1 MQRFAS
7 QPSAAGQIYQ
17 SEYTRARAL
26 WKAGNKEE
34 AYILCRDLLT
44 DPLLSKWHQ
53 SGLHLILGYSDDCK
67 YWLDLITR

>member
-26 WKAGNKEE
+26 WKAGNKE

-44 DPLLSKWHQ
+44 DPFLSKWHQ
-53 SGLHLILGYSDDCK
+53 AGLHLILG
-67 YWLDLITR
+67 